1 MIKTVK
7 VENLIKADYRQ
18 QVQNISM
25 HMCMSCV
32 DILNNSTVLFYHTL
46 VHE

>member
-7 VENLIKADYRQ
+7 VENLIKADYHQ

-25 HMCMSCV
+25 HMCTSCV
-32 DILNNSTVLFYHTL
+32 DILTNSAVLFYHTH